1 MRTERSASPTENV
14 VVVCPTEYGGQLEHA
29 ADLALALHASPETGS
44 VWLVSRPGARE
55 YLGWELDHPVRIV
68 ESVPPR
74 RTDVPSSRTGKLVR
88 AGLQVVDLLREHA
101 AVRAVA
107 SRAGH
112 GALLALDSTKYPAPA
127 LLCAHRDQRTVVF
140 VHNAQPHF
148 DQSTA
153 SVRERV
159 LLWLERSCSRHA
171 DGVITHGDEQA
182 RIVRGYTQRP
192 VAAVRLPISSRLDPR
207 MVPVRPAGP
216 GSPYALCIGE
226 VRANKGTELAMI
238 AAGQAGV
245 PLLVRG
251 AAESPELADELHR
264 IAQRYPTVDFEDRFL
279 DRDEFAG
286 YIHDAAIIVLPYT
299 HFDAHSGVLSKAMGV
314 GTPVVASDLPSLRA
328 QAGDYPAFTGADPHD
343 AQAFGRV
350 LRTEFDA
357 AVAPDRAQPGAETD
371 KRGTTAPVTSAPSM
385 SSAPRTSNGHDAER
399 ATGRAATGTDPAATQ
414 DYSDWEPSVAAVL
427 HSGRP

>member
-1 MRTERSASPTENV
+1 MRTERSTSSAENL

-55 YLGWELDHPVRIV
+55 YLGWEPDHPVRIV

-74 RTDVPSSRTGKLVR
+74 RTAIPSSRAGKLVR
-88 AGLQVVDLLREHA
+88 AGLQVMDLLREHA

-112 GALLALDSTKYPAPA
+112 GAVLALDSTKYPAPA
-127 LLCAHRDQRTVVF
+127 LLCVHREQRTVVF

-153 SVRERV
+153 SVRERL

-171 DGVITHGDEQA
+171 NGVITHGEEQA

-192 VAAVRLPISSRLDPR
+192 VSAVRLPISSRLDPR
-207 MVPVRPAGP
+207 TVPSLPAGP
-216 GSPYALCIGE
+216 RSPYALCIGE

-251 AAESPELADELHR
+251 AAESPELAEELHR

-279 DRDEFAG
+279 DRDDFAG
-286 YIHDAAIIVLPYT
+286 YIHDAAVIVLPYT
-299 HFDAHSGVLSKAMGV
+299 HFDAHSGVLSKAMGE

-328 QAGDYPAFTGADPHD
+328 QAGDYPLFTGADPHD
-343 AQAFGRV
+343 AHAFGRV
-350 LRTEFDA
+350 LRTVFDA
-357 AVAPDRAQPGAETD
+357 AVAPDRAQPGPDAGEG
-371 KRGTTAPVTSAPSM
+371 GTAAPVTSSTSAIPA
-385 SSAPRTSNGHDAER
+385 SSPSNGHDAEP
-399 ATGRAATGTDPAATQ
+399 ATGHAAIGTDPAATH

-427 HSGRP
+427 HTGRP